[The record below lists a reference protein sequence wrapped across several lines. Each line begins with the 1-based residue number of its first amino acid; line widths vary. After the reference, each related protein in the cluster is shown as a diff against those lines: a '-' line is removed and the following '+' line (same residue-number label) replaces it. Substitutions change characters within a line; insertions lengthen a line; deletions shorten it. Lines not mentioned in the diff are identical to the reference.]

1 VEICTVL
8 FNGILIAATLDLF
21 RFIKL
26 AHEMQTKK
34 QSKVAAA
41 AAAAGSMAE
50 KVLGAGMTPENN
62 PKYVVATGVVK
73 YPSSRG
79 PASKQKRW
87 VL

>member
-1 VEICTVL
+1 ML

>member
-1 VEICTVL
+1 ML
-8 FNGILIAATLDLF
+8 FNGILRAATVDLF

-26 AHEMQTKK
+26 AHEIQIKK

-41 AAAAGSMAE
+41 AVGSMAE

-62 PKYVVATGVVK
+62 PEYAVATGVVE